1 MRKNIL
7 LYSLLLAGFMFSCE
21 SQMDEPVS
29 MSKTDY
35 VKEEVSKDE
44 NMFPTED
51 DAVILLDSSY
61 CKQML
66 YLLEK
71 VDPQDC
77 LVLYDTKI
85 KDDEFQEIKLFTD
98 NLVKGLTNK
107 VEIMDKI
114 FFWVADNIGYVWQ
127 GYVDNDPYP
136 VFKNR
141 KAICQGYANLYKV
154 MLLTQNIPVI
164 SINGLA
170 NINEHMSGHAWNYS
184 YANGD
189 WFIADPTNGRIHMA
203 VNDFE
208 YDSDYQPL
216 SAELALFE
224 NDNYLFEFS
233 NGHLN
238 IASVKQGS
246 EKLTLPYSA
255 GGFVVTS
262 FNPEKEMPAE
272 VKEVYIGKNI
282 ASIGVD
288 GSIGLKQ
295 YGKSVEMVYID
306 PENSELE
313 SINGV
318 VYLKKGDTVTPYFIP
333 NGMTRIEFK
342 PNKVY
347 GKGLVYGHEN
357 LEEMYFPDGVEK
369 IEDYAV
375 EACPKLKYVS
385 IPEKTEV
392 SENAFYGMSQNI
404 EIHRRSEGTGIPVVT
419 VD

>member
-1 MRKNIL
+1 MRKNMIL
-7 LYSLLLAGFMFSCE
+7 CSLFVAACMFSCDNK
-21 SQMDEPVS
+21 SDEPVS
-29 MSKTDY
+29 KSKTEY
-35 VKEEVSKDE
+35 IKEEQKE
-44 NMFPTED
+44 NENLFPIED
-51 DAVILLDSSY
+51 DAIKLSDYSY
-61 CKQML
+61 CTQML
-66 YLLEK
+66 YLLDK

-85 KDDEFQEIKLFTD
+85 KDDEFQEIKEFTD
-98 NLVKGLTNK
+98 NLVKGETDQVK
-107 VEIMDKI
+107 IMDII
-114 FFWVADNIGYVWQ
+114 FFWVADNIKYDFA
-127 GYVDNDPYP
+127 DNDPYP

-141 KAICQGYANLYKV
+141 KAVCQGYANLYKV

-170 NINEHMSGHAWNYS
+170 NIGGHMSGHAWNYS

-189 WFIADPTNGRIHMA
+189 WFMADPTNRRIDMA
-203 VNDFE
+203 VNISG

-224 NDNYLFEFS
+224 NDSYLFEFS
-233 NGHLN
+233 GGHLN
-238 IASVKQGS
+238 IASVKQET
-246 EKLTLPYSA
+246 EKLSLPYSA

-262 FNPEKEMPAE
+262 FNPEKDMPAE
-272 VKEVYIGKNI
+272 IKEVYIGKNI
-282 ASIGVD
+282 SLIGAD

-295 YGKSVEMVYID
+295 YGKSIEMVYID
-306 PENSELE
+306 SANPELE

-333 NGMTRIEFK
+333 YGMTRIEFK

-385 IPEKTEV
+385 IPEKAEV
-392 SENAFYGMSQNI
+392 SENAFYGMSQEI
-404 EIHRRSEGTGIPVVT
+404 EIHRRSEGSGIPVVT

>member
-1 MRKNIL
+1 MIL
-7 LYSLLLAGFMFSCE
+7 CSLFVAACMFSCDNK
-21 SQMDEPVS
+21 SDEPVS
-29 MSKTDY
+29 KSKTEY
-35 VKEEVSKDE
+35 IKEEQKE
-44 NMFPTED
+44 NENLFPIED
-51 DAVILLDSSY
+51 DAIKLSDYSY
-61 CKQML
+61 CTQML
-66 YLLEK
+66 YLLDK

-85 KDDEFQEIKLFTD
+85 KDDEFQEIKEFTD
-98 NLVKGLTNK
+98 NLVKGETDQVK
-107 VEIMDKI
+107 IMDII
-114 FFWVADNIGYVWQ
+114 FFWVADNIKYDFA
-127 GYVDNDPYP
+127 DNDPYP

-141 KAICQGYANLYKV
+141 KAVCQGYANLYKV

-170 NINEHMSGHAWNYS
+170 NIGGHMSGHAWNYS

-189 WFIADPTNGRIHMA
+189 WFMADPTNRRIDMA
-203 VNDFE
+203 VNISG

-224 NDNYLFEFS
+224 NDSYLFEFS
-233 NGHLN
+233 GGHLN
-238 IASVKQGS
+238 IASVKQET
-246 EKLTLPYSA
+246 EKLSLPYSA

-262 FNPEKEMPAE
+262 FNPEKDMPAE
-272 VKEVYIGKNI
+272 IKEVYIGKNI
-282 ASIGVD
+282 SLIGAD

-295 YGKSVEMVYID
+295 YGKSIEMVYID
-306 PENSELE
+306 SANPELE

-333 NGMTRIEFK
+333 YGMTRIEFK

-385 IPEKTEV
+385 IPEKAEV
-392 SENAFYGMSQNI
+392 SENAFYGMSQEI
-404 EIHRRSEGTGIPVVT
+404 EIHRRSEGSGIPVVT

>member
-1 MRKNIL
+1 MIL
-7 LYSLLLAGFMFSCE
+7 CSLFVAACMFSCDNK
-21 SQMDEPVS
+21 SDEPVS
-29 MSKTDY
+29 KSKTEY
-35 VKEEVSKDE
+35 IKEEQKE
-44 NMFPTED
+44 NENLFPIED
-51 DAVILLDSSY
+51 DAIKLSDYSY
-61 CKQML
+61 CTQML
-66 YLLEK
+66 YLLDK

-85 KDDEFQEIKLFTD
+85 KDDEFQEIKEFTD
-98 NLVKGLTNK
+98 NLVKGETDQVK
-107 VEIMDKI
+107 IMDII
-114 FFWVADNIGYVWQ
+114 FFWVADNIKYDFA
-127 GYVDNDPYP
+127 DNDPYP

-141 KAICQGYANLYKV
+141 KAVCQGYANLYKV

-170 NINEHMSGHAWNYS
+170 NIGGHMSGHAWNYS

-189 WFIADPTNGRIHMA
+189 WFMADPTNRRIDMA
-203 VNDFE
+203 VNISG

-224 NDNYLFEFS
+224 NDSYLFEFS
-233 NGHLN
+233 GGHLN
-238 IASVKQGS
+238 IASVKQET
-246 EKLTLPYSA
+246 EKLSLPYSA

-262 FNPEKEMPAE
+262 FNPEKDMPAE
-272 VKEVYIGKNI
+272 IKEVYIGKNI
-282 ASIGVD
+282 SLIGVD

-295 YGKSVEMVYID
+295 YGKSIEMVYID
-306 PENSELE
+306 SANPELE

-333 NGMTRIEFK
+333 YGMTRIEFK

-385 IPEKTEV
+385 IPEKAEV
-392 SENAFYGMSQNI
+392 SENAFYGMSQEI
-404 EIHRRSEGTGIPVVT
+404 EIHRRSEGSGIPVVT

>member
-7 LYSLLLAGFMFSCE
+7 LYSFLLAGFMFSCE
-21 SQMDEPVS
+21 SRMDEPVS
-29 MSKTDY
+29 ISKTDY

-51 DAVILLDSSY
+51 DAVKLLDYSY
-61 CKQML
+61 CNQIL

-77 LVLYDTKI
+77 IVLYDTKI
-85 KDDEFQEIKLFTD
+85 KDDEFQEIKEFTD
-98 NLVKGLTNK
+98 DLVKGETDQVK
-107 VEIMDKI
+107 IMDKI
-114 FFWVADNIGYVWQ
+114 FFWVADNIDYVWQ

-170 NINEHMSGHAWNYS
+170 NIGGHMSGHAWNYS

-189 WFIADPTNGRIHMA
+189 WFMADPTNRRIDMA
-203 VNDFE
+203 VNISG

-216 SAELALFE
+216 SAELVLFE
-224 NDNYLFEFS
+224 NDNYIFEFS

-262 FNPEKEMPAE
+262 FNPEKDMPAE
-272 VKEVYIGKNI
+272 IKEVYIGKNI
-282 ASIGVD
+282 SSIGTD

-306 PENSELE
+306 SANPELE

-333 NGMTRIEFK
+333 YGMTRIEFK
-342 PNKVY
+342 PNQVY

-385 IPEKTEV
+385 IPEKAEV
-392 SENAFYGMSQNI
+392 SENAFYGMSQEI
-404 EIHRRSEGTGIPVVT
+404 EIHRRSEGSGIPVVT

>member
-1 MRKNIL
+1 MRKNMIL
-7 LYSLLLAGFMFSCE
+7 CSLFVAACMFSCDNK
-21 SQMDEPVS
+21 SDEPVS
-29 MSKTDY
+29 KSKTEY
-35 VKEEVSKDE
+35 IKEEQKE
-44 NMFPTED
+44 NENLFPIED
-51 DAVILLDSSY
+51 DAIKLSDYSY
-61 CKQML
+61 CTQML
-66 YLLEK
+66 YLLDK

-85 KDDEFQEIKLFTD
+85 KDDEFQEIKEFTD
-98 NLVKGLTNK
+98 NLVKGETDQVK
-107 VEIMDKI
+107 IMDII
-114 FFWVADNIGYVWQ
+114 FFWVADNIKYDFA
-127 GYVDNDPYP
+127 DNDPYP

-141 KAICQGYANLYKV
+141 KAVCQGYANLYKV

-170 NINEHMSGHAWNYS
+170 NIGGHMSGHAWNYS

-189 WFIADPTNGRIHMA
+189 WFMADPTNRRIDMA
-203 VNDFE
+203 VNISG

-224 NDNYLFEFS
+224 NDSYLFEFS
-233 NGHLN
+233 GGHLN
-238 IASVKQGS
+238 IASVKQET
-246 EKLTLPYSA
+246 EKLSLPYSA

-262 FNPEKEMPAE
+262 FNPEKDMPAE
-272 VKEVYIGKNI
+272 IKEVYIGKNI
-282 ASIGVD
+282 SLIGVD

-295 YGKSVEMVYID
+295 YGKSIEMVYID
-306 PENSELE
+306 SANPELE

-333 NGMTRIEFK
+333 YGMTRIEFK

-385 IPEKTEV
+385 IPEKAEV
-392 SENAFYGMSQNI
+392 SENAFYGMSQEI
-404 EIHRRSEGTGIPVVT
+404 EIHRRSEGSGIPVVT

>member
-1 MRKNIL
+1 MRKNMIL
-7 LYSLLLAGFMFSCE
+7 CSLFVAACMFSCDNK
-21 SQMDEPVS
+21 SDEPVS
-29 MSKTDY
+29 KSKTEY
-35 VKEEVSKDE
+35 IKEEQKE
-44 NMFPTED
+44 NENLFPIED
-51 DAVILLDSSY
+51 DAIKLSDYSY
-61 CKQML
+61 CTQML
-66 YLLEK
+66 YLLDK

-85 KDDEFQEIKLFTD
+85 KDDEFQEIKEFTD
-98 NLVKGLTNK
+98 NLVKGETDQVK
-107 VEIMDKI
+107 IMDII
-114 FFWVADNIGYVWQ
+114 FFWVADNIKYDFA
-127 GYVDNDPYP
+127 DNDPYP

-141 KAICQGYANLYKV
+141 KAVCQGYANLYKV

-170 NINEHMSGHAWNYS
+170 NIGGHMSGHAWNYS
-184 YANGD
+184 YASGD
-189 WFIADPTNGRIHMA
+189 WFMADPTNRRIDMA
-203 VNDFE
+203 VNISG

-224 NDNYLFEFS
+224 NDSYLFEFS
-233 NGHLN
+233 GGHLN
-238 IASVKQGS
+238 IASVKQGT
-246 EKLTLPYSA
+246 EKLSLPYSA

-262 FNPEKEMPAE
+262 FNPEKDMPAE
-272 VKEVYIGKNI
+272 IKEVYIGKNI
-282 ASIGVD
+282 SLIGAD

-306 PENSELE
+306 SANPELE

-333 NGMTRIEFK
+333 YGMTRIEFK

-385 IPEKTEV
+385 IPEKAEV

-404 EIHRRSEGTGIPVVT
+404 EIHSRSEGTGIPVVT

>member
-1 MRKNIL
+1 MI
-7 LYSLLLAGFMFSCE
+7 LYSLLAAGCMFSCDNKG
-21 SQMDEPVS
+21 DEPVS
-29 MSKTDY
+29 LAKIENLEEQP
-35 VKEEVSKDE
+35 KENE
-44 NMFPTED
+44 NLFPIED
-51 DAVILLDSSY
+51 DAIKLSDYSY
-61 CKQML
+61 CNQML
-66 YLLEK
+66 YLLGK
-71 VDPQDC
+71 VDPHNC

-85 KDDEFQEIKLFTD
+85 KDYEFQEIKEFTE
-98 NLVKGLTNK
+98 NLVKGETDQVK
-107 VEIMDKI
+107 IMDMI
-114 FFWVADNIGYVWQ
+114 FFWVADNIKYDFA
-127 GYVDNDPYP
+127 DNDPYP

-141 KAICQGYANLYKV
+141 KAVCQGYANLYKV
-154 MLLTQNIPVI
+154 MLLTQDIPVI

-170 NINEHMSGHAWNYS
+170 NIGGYMVGHAWNYS

-189 WFIADPTNGRIHMA
+189 WFMADPTNRRIDM
-203 VNDFE
+203 VENISG

-224 NDNYLFEFS
+224 NDSYLFEFS
-233 NGHLN
+233 GGHLN
-238 IASVKQGS
+238 IACVKQGS
-246 EKLTLPYSA
+246 EKLVLPYSA
-255 GGFVVTS
+255 GGFVVSS
-262 FNPEKEMPAE
+262 FNPEKDMPAE
-272 VKEVYIGKNI
+272 IKELYMGKNI
-282 ASIGVD
+282 SSIGSE
-288 GSIGLKQ
+288 GSIGLEQ

-306 PENSELE
+306 PANPELE

-333 NGMTRIEFK
+333 YGMTRIEFK

-404 EIHRRSEGTGIPVVT
+404 EIHRRSEGTGIPIVT

>member
-1 MRKNIL
+1 MIL
-7 LYSLLLAGFMFSCE
+7 CSLFVAACMFSCDNK
-21 SQMDEPVS
+21 SDEPVS
-29 MSKTDY
+29 KSKTEY
-35 VKEEVSKDE
+35 IKEEQKE
-44 NMFPTED
+44 NENLFPIED
-51 DAVILLDSSY
+51 DAIKLSDYSY
-61 CKQML
+61 CTQML
-66 YLLEK
+66 YLLDK

-85 KDDEFQEIKLFTD
+85 KDDEFQEIKEFTD
-98 NLVKGLTNK
+98 NLVKGETDQVK
-107 VEIMDKI
+107 IMDII
-114 FFWVADNIGYVWQ
+114 FFWVADNIKYDFA
-127 GYVDNDPYP
+127 DNDPYP

-141 KAICQGYANLYKV
+141 KAVCQGYANLYKV

-170 NINEHMSGHAWNYS
+170 NIGGHMSGHAWNYS
-184 YANGD
+184 YASGD
-189 WFIADPTNGRIHMA
+189 WFMADPTNRRIDMA
-203 VNDFE
+203 VNISG

-224 NDNYLFEFS
+224 NDSYLFEFS
-233 NGHLN
+233 GGHLN
-238 IASVKQGS
+238 IASVKQGT
-246 EKLTLPYSA
+246 EKLSLPYSA

-262 FNPEKEMPAE
+262 FNPEKDMPAE
-272 VKEVYIGKNI
+272 IKEVYIGKNI
-282 ASIGVD
+282 SLIGAD

-306 PENSELE
+306 SANPELE

-333 NGMTRIEFK
+333 YGMTRIEFK

-385 IPEKTEV
+385 IPEKAEV

-404 EIHRRSEGTGIPVVT
+404 EIHSRSEGTGIPVVT

>member
-1 MRKNIL
+1 MIL
-7 LYSLLLAGFMFSCE
+7 CSLFVAACMFSCDNK
-21 SQMDEPVS
+21 SDEPVS
-29 MSKTDY
+29 KSKTEY
-35 VKEEVSKDE
+35 IKEEQKE
-44 NMFPTED
+44 NENLFPIED
-51 DAVILLDSSY
+51 DAIKLSDYSY
-61 CKQML
+61 CTQML
-66 YLLEK
+66 YLLDK

-85 KDDEFQEIKLFTD
+85 KDDEFQEIKEFTD
-98 NLVKGLTNK
+98 NLVKGETDQVK
-107 VEIMDKI
+107 IMDII
-114 FFWVADNIGYVWQ
+114 FFWVADNIKYDFA
-127 GYVDNDPYP
+127 DNDPYP

-141 KAICQGYANLYKV
+141 KAVCQGYANLYKV

-170 NINEHMSGHAWNYS
+170 NIGGHMSGHAWNYS

-189 WFIADPTNGRIHMA
+189 WFMADPTNRRIDMA
-203 VNDFE
+203 VNISG

-224 NDNYLFEFS
+224 NDSYLFEFS
-233 NGHLN
+233 GGHLN
-238 IASVKQGS
+238 IASVKQET
-246 EKLTLPYSA
+246 EKLSLPYSA

-262 FNPEKEMPAE
+262 FNPEKDMPAE
-272 VKEVYIGKNI
+272 IKEVYIGKNI
-282 ASIGVD
+282 SLIGAD

-306 PENSELE
+306 SANPELE

-333 NGMTRIEFK
+333 YGMTRIEFK

>member
-7 LYSLLLAGFMFSCE
+7 LYSLLLAGLMFSCE
-21 SQMDEPVS
+21 NQMDESVS
-29 MSKTDY
+29 KSKTDY
-35 VKEEVSKDE
+35 VKEEVSKDDSL
-44 NMFPTED
+44 FPTED
-51 DAVILLDSSY
+51 DAIKLSDYSY
-61 CKQML
+61 CNQML
-66 YLLEK
+66 YLLDK
-71 VDPQDC
+71 IDPQDC

-85 KDDEFQEIKLFTD
+85 KDDEFQEIKEFTD
-98 NLVKGLTNK
+98 NLVKGETDQVK
-107 VEIMDKI
+107 IMDII
-114 FFWVADNIGYVWQ
+114 FFWVADNIKYDFA
-127 GYVDNDPYP
+127 DNDPYP

-141 KAICQGYANLYKV
+141 KAVCQGYANLYKV

-170 NINEHMSGHAWNYS
+170 NIGGHMSGHAWNYS

-189 WFIADPTNGRIHMA
+189 WFMADPTNRRIDMA
-203 VNDFE
+203 VNISG

-224 NDNYLFEFS
+224 NDSYLFEFS
-233 NGHLN
+233 GGHLN
-238 IASVKQGS
+238 IASVKQGN
-246 EKLTLPYSA
+246 EKLSLPYSA

-262 FNPEKEMPAE
+262 FNPEKDMPAE
-272 VKEVYIGKNI
+272 IKEVYIGKNI
-282 ASIGVD
+282 SSIGAD

-306 PENSELE
+306 SANPELE

-333 NGMTRIEFK
+333 YGMTRIEFK

-392 SENAFYGMSQNI
+392 SENAFYGMSQEI
-404 EIHRRSEGTGIPVVT
+404 EIHRRSEGSGIPVVT